1 MAGATI
7 LTCDWI
13 TEPENQAPYAV
24 GTIPDQ
30 IVEVDSTVLVDPVTH
45 FADPDGDTLTYTAVS
60 TDPAMAAATVSG
72 SMLTVTGVAAGQT
85 SMTVTARDPEG
96 LTATQSFAVTVPNRA
111 PEAVSMIEDREL
123 EVDSVL
129 TVEVVPYFMDPDRD
143 SLEYLAA
150 SSDSTRAAVAVSGSA
165 LTVTGVAKGG
175 ATVTV
180 TARDPGG
187 LEAEQSFGV
196 TVPNRPP
203 EAVGTIE
210 DRELYVGDAVEID
223 VAAHFTDPDGEE
235 LEYAVASSDT
245 ARAAVRVSGGMVTV
259 TGAAVGSATLTVTAR
274 DPEGLSAE
282 QAFAVK
288 VPNRAPEPH
297 GTIADRDIY
306 VGDTVAVDIV
316 AYFAEPDG
324 EELEYAAVSAS
335 AATATVA
342 VSGSTLTV
350 AAVAV
355 GSTTVTVTA
364 QDPHGLWAEQSFAVT
379 VPSRA
384 PSRVGRIADR
394 EVKVDSV
401 VVVEVANRFTEPDGE
416 ELEYS
421 ATSSDITR
429 VVVAMSGSRLTVTG
443 VAKGGAT
450 VTVTAVDP
458 GGLAAEQSFGVTVP
472 NRPPE
477 AVGTIED
484 RELYVGDAV
493 EIDVAAHFTDPD
505 GDELE
510 YAVASSD
517 TARAAVGVSGGMVTV
532 TGAAVGSATLTVTAR
547 DPEGLSAEQAFAVK
561 VPNRAPEP
569 HGTIADRDI
578 YVGDTVAV
586 DIVAYFAEPDGEELE
601 YAAVSASA
609 ATATV
614 AVSGSTLTV
623 AAVAVGST
631 TVTVTAQ
638 DPHGLWAEQ
647 SFAVTVPSRAPS
659 RVGRIADRE
668 VKVDSVVVVE
678 VANRFTE
685 PDGEELE
692 YSATSSDITRVVVAM
707 SGSRLTV
714 TGVAKGTA
722 TVTVT
727 AVDPGGLAAEQ
738 SFGVTVPN
746 RPPEAVGTIEDRELY
761 VGDAVEID
769 VAAHFTDPDG
779 DELEYAVASSDT
791 ARAAVGVSGGM
802 VTVTGAAVGSA
813 TLTVTARDPEGLS
826 AEQAFAV
833 KVPNRAPEPHGTI
846 ADRDIYV
853 GDTVAVDIVAY
864 FAEPDGEELEYAA
877 VSASAATATVAV
889 SGSTLTVAAVAV
901 GSTTVTVTAQDPHG
915 LWAEQSF
922 AVTVPSRAP
931 SRVGRIAD
939 REVKVDSVVV
949 VEVANRFTEP
959 DGEELEYSA
968 TSSDI
973 TRVVVAMSGSRL
985 TVTGVAKGTATVTVT
1000 AVDPGGLAAEQSF
1013 GVSVPNRA
1021 PEAVGTIADRVVR
1034 AGSSATVDVAANFT
1048 DLDGDA
1054 LRYFATSSDPARVSV
1069 SVSGSVVTVTGV
1081 AGGSATVTVTA
1092 RDSAG
1097 LSARRRF
1104 HVTVP
1109 NRTPEAVGTVGNRA
1123 VERNKS
1129 FSLDVSPYF
1138 SDPDDDDLTHI
1149 ATSSST
1155 ARVTVSL
1162 SGSTL
1167 TITGEGVGTATI
1179 TVTATDPGGLSATQS
1194 FRVRVV
1200 QGNRTPRPVGTIPD
1214 ASFAAGNTLSVN
1226 VSQYF
1231 SDPDGDALDYSA
1243 NSSNP
1248 TVATAS
1254 VSGTTL
1260 TVSGVDEGDA
1270 TITVRATDPG
1280 GLSTTQRFDV
1290 TVAPAPPSDLVV
1302 EPPSANPNVL
1312 GPGESFTLS
1321 AVVHNRGAGSASSG
1335 TALRYYR
1342 SDDATIGTGDT
1353 QIGTDAVPLL
1363 GPSEVS
1369 AQSLP
1374 VTAPSGFGTYYYGA
1388 CADIVDNESDTG
1400 NNCSSAVVVEVTQAN
1415 RSPRAVGTIPDQS
1428 AEVGDTVSVDVE
1440 PYFNDPDGDALT
1452 YAAASSN
1459 TGAARVTR
1467 SGSTVTVTAVAAGDA
1482 TITVTATDTGG
1493 LSATQHF
1500 DVKVQAAAESD
1511 LVVLTPAANPDALGP
1526 SETFTLSAVV
1536 HNQGAGGAS
1545 SSTTLRYYRSSDAT
1559 IGTGDT
1565 QIGTDAVA
1573 QLGPSQSSPESLPV
1587 TAPSGQGTY
1596 YYGACA
1602 DAVSNESDTGNNCS
1616 SAVEVNVAQ
1625 PNQAPRPVGTIPD
1638 ETVPVGDEVSV
1649 DAEPYFM
1656 DPDGDD
1662 LDYTAASSST
1672 AVATVI
1678 VSGSDIEVKG
1688 QDEGDA
1694 TITVTATDPGGLRA
1708 TQSFEVKVED
1718 LPNQTPFVADELA
1731 DFVAT
1736 PGESYR
1742 AYLPDVFTDPDG
1754 DALSWSTSSSN
1765 SAAAESSISGDSI
1778 IVNAVAVG
1786 SATVS
1791 VTATDPE
1798 GLSATDEFEVEV
1810 FAARFDMDLLFT
1822 SDITDSQRSRI
1833 RQARDRWK
1841 STLANT
1847 ELNNVRLP
1855 STVGCLG
1862 LTATSIGTVDD
1873 HLTLVGE
1880 RAIDGVGGVLAE
1892 ATYCFVRTSDGTPVI
1907 SAIVFDEADIDL
1919 VAALGSLVGVAFHE
1933 FAHGLG
1939 FYNAYWEDHN
1949 LVDTVAD
1956 PHFTG
1961 ALAIEAFDAAG
1972 GTAYTDAKV
1981 AISSPDYNHWREA
1994 VLGRE
1999 GMTPNFTQGAANPF
2013 SAITLQAMAD
2023 VGYVV
2028 DVSLAD
2034 DYQLPN
2040 AVPPDG
2046 PAQVFD
2052 LTGDVVRGPVM
2063 IIDTDGRIVRVV
2075 PPPPGSVLPSFRRK
2089 EVRIDRRDSDGPGTW
2104 KRSPSRQGPPRR

>member
-1 MAGATI
+1 MCFDAHIRLLGRPLHSVGFRLLLLLTLAGL

-13 TEPENQAPYAV
+13 TGPENQPPLASA
-24 GTIPDQ
+24 TIPDQ
-30 IVEVDSTVLVDPVTH
+30 IVEVDSTVLVDLVAH

-60 TDPAMAAATVSG
+60 ADPAMAAATVSG
-72 SMLTVTGVAAGQT
+72 SMLAVTGVAAGQT
-85 SMTVTARDPEG
+85 AMTVTAQDPEG
-96 LTATQSFAVTVPNRA
+96 LTASQSFAVTVPNRAPLVADTIADGEVYVDSTLVIDVAAYFTDPDGDDLEYSATSSDTTRAAVALSESALTVTGLAVGSTGVTVVARDPGGLAAEQSFAVTVPNRA

-129 TVEVVPYFMDPDRD
+129 TVDVVPYFTDPDRD

-150 SSDSTRAAVAVSGSA
+150 SSDSTRAAVVVSGSE
-165 LTVTGVAKGG
+165 LTVTGVAKGST
-175 ATVTV
+175 TVTV

-187 LEAEQSFGV
+187 LEAGQSFAV
-196 TVPNRPP
+196 TVPNRTP
-203 EAVGTIE
+203 EPVGTIT
-210 DRELYVGDAVEID
+210 DREVYVGDAVEVD
-223 VAAHFTDPDGEE
+223 VAAHFTDPDRDE

-245 ARAAVRVSGGMVTV
+245 ARVAVGVSGSVVTA
-259 TGAAVGSATLTVTAR
+259 TGVAVGSATVTVTAR

-306 VGDTVAVDIV
+306 VGDTVVVDV
-316 AYFAEPDG
+316 AAFFTEPDG
-324 EELEYAAVSAS
+324 EALEYAAASSS

-379 VPSRA
+379 VPNRA
-384 PSRVGRIADR
+384 PGRVGRIADR

-429 VVVAMSGSRLTVTG
+429 VVVAMSGSSLTVTG
-443 VAKGGAT
+443 VAKGTAT

-458 GGLAAEQSFGVTVP
+458 GGLASEQSFEVSVP
-472 NRPPE
+472 NRAPE
-477 AVGTIED
+477 AVGTIAD
-484 RELYVGDAV
+484 RVVRAGSSATV
-493 EIDVAAHFTDPD
+493 DVAANFTDPD
-505 GDELE
+505 GDALR
-510 YAVASSD
+510 YSATSSD
-517 TARAAVGVSGGMVTV
+517 PARVSVSVSGSVVTA
-532 TGAAVGSATLTVTAR
+532 TGVAGGSATVTVTAR

-569 HGTIADRDI
+569 NGTIADRGI
-578 YVGDTVAV
+578 YVGDTVVV
-586 DIVAYFAEPDGEELE
+586 DVAAFFTEPDGEALE
-601 YAAVSASA
+601 YAAASSSA

-623 AAVAVGST
+623 TAVAVGST

-647 SFAVTVPSRAPS
+647 SFAVTVPNRAPG

-707 SGSRLTV
+707 SGSSLTV

-727 AVDPGGLAAEQ
+727 AVDPGGLASEQ
-738 SFGVTVPN
+738 SF
-746 RPPEAVGTIEDRELY
+746 E
-761 VGDAVEID
+761 
-769 VAAHFTDPDG
+769 
-779 DELEYAVASSDT
+779 
-791 ARAAVGVSGGM
+791 
-802 VTVTGAAVGSA
+802 
-813 TLTVTARDPEGLS
+813 
-826 AEQAFAV
+826 
-833 KVPNRAPEPHGTI
+833 
-846 ADRDIYV
+846 
-853 GDTVAVDIVAY
+853 
-864 FAEPDGEELEYAA
+864 
-877 VSASAATATVAV
+877 
-889 SGSTLTVAAVAV
+889 
-901 GSTTVTVTAQDPHG
+901 
-915 LWAEQSF
+915 
-922 AVTVPSRAP
+922 
-931 SRVGRIAD
+931 
-939 REVKVDSVVV
+939 
-949 VEVANRFTEP
+949 
-959 DGEELEYSA
+959 
-968 TSSDI
+968 
-973 TRVVVAMSGSRL
+973 
-985 TVTGVAKGTATVTVT
+985 
-1000 AVDPGGLAAEQSF
+1000 
-1013 GVSVPNRA
+1013 VSVPNRA

-1034 AGSSATVDVAANFT
+1034 AGSSATVDVAAHFT
-1048 DLDGDA
+1048 DPDGDV
-1054 LRYFATSSDPARVSV
+1054 LRYSATSSDPARVSV

-1081 AGGSATVTVTA
+1081 AGGNATVTVTA

-1123 VERNKS
+1123 VERNMF

-1138 SDPDDDDLTHI
+1138 SDPDGDDLTHG

-1167 TITGEGVGTATI
+1167 TITGEGAGTATI

-1231 SDPDGDALDYSA
+1231 SDPDGDVLDYSA

-1335 TALRYYR
+1335 TLLRYYR

-1388 CADIVDNESDTG
+1388 CADNVDNESDTG

-1440 PYFNDPDGDALT
+1440 PYFNDPDGDDLT

-1459 TGAARVTR
+1459 TGAARVAR

-1493 LSATQHF
+1493 LSATQQF

-1526 SETFTLSAVV
+1526 GETFSLSAVV

-1638 ETVPVGDEVSV
+1638 GTVPVGDEVSV

-1672 AVATVI
+1672 AVATVS

-1718 LPNQTPFVADELA
+1718 LPNQTPVVADELA

-1754 DALSWSTSSSN
+1754 DALNWSTSSSN
-1765 SAAAESSISGDSI
+1765 SAAAESTISGDSI

-1798 GLSATDEFEVEV
+1798 GLFATDEFEVEV

-1862 LTATSIGTVDD
+1862 LTATSIETVDD

-1907 SAIVFDEADIDL
+1907 SAIVFDEADIAL

-1939 FYNAYWEDHN
+1939 FYNAYWEDRN

-1981 AISSPDYNHWREA
+1981 PISSPDYNHWREA

>member
-245 ARAAVRVSGGMVTV
+245 ARAAV
-259 TGAAVGSATLTVTAR
+259 
-274 DPEGLSAE
+274 
-282 QAFAVK
+282 
-288 VPNRAPEPH
+288 
-297 GTIADRDIY
+297 
-306 VGDTVAVDIV
+306 
-316 AYFAEPDG
+316 
-324 EELEYAAVSAS
+324 
-335 AATATVA
+335 
-342 VSGSTLTV
+342 
-350 AAVAV
+350 
-355 GSTTVTVTA
+355 
-364 QDPHGLWAEQSFAVT
+364 
-379 VPSRA
+379 
-384 PSRVGRIADR
+384 
-394 EVKVDSV
+394 
-401 VVVEVANRFTEPDGE
+401 
-416 ELEYS
+416 
-421 ATSSDITR
+421 
-429 VVVAMSGSRLTVTG
+429 
-443 VAKGGAT
+443 
-450 VTVTAVDP
+450 
-458 GGLAAEQSFGVTVP
+458 
-472 NRPPE
+472 
-477 AVGTIED
+477 
-484 RELYVGDAV
+484 
-493 EIDVAAHFTDPD
+493 
-505 GDELE
+505 
-510 YAVASSD
+510 
-517 TARAAVGVSGGMVTV
+517 GVSGGMVTV
-532 TGAAVGSATLTVTAR
+532 SGAAVGSATLTVTAR

-779 DELEYAVASSDT
+779 EELEYAVASSDT

-802 VTVTGAAVGSA
+802 VTVSGAAVGSA

-1054 LRYFATSSDPARVSV
+1054 LRYSATSSDPARVSV
-1069 SVSGSVVTVTGV
+1069 SVSGSVVTVAGV

-1109 NRTPEAVGTVGNRA
+1109 NRAPEAVGTVGNRA

-1138 SDPDDDDLTHI
+1138 SDPDGDHFTHS

-1231 SDPDGDALDYSA
+1231 SDADGDALDYSA

-1260 TVSGVDEGDA
+1260 TVSGVEEGDA

-1290 TVAPAPPSDLVV
+1290 TVEPTPPSDLVV

-1312 GPGESFTLS
+1312 GSGESFTLS
-1321 AVVHNRGAGSASSG
+1321 AAVHNRGAGSASSG

-1388 CADIVDNESDTG
+1388 CADNVDNESDTG
-1400 NNCSSAVVVEVTQAN
+1400 NNCSRAVAVEVTQAN

-1459 TGAARVTR
+1459 TGVARVAR

-1482 TITVTATDTGG
+1482 TITVTATDAGG
-1493 LSATQHF
+1493 LSATQQF

-1511 LVVLTPAANPDALGP
+1511 LVVLSPAANPDALGP
-1526 SETFTLSAVV
+1526 GETFTLSAVV

-1573 QLGPSQSSPESLPV
+1573 QLGPSQSSAESLSV

-1798 GLSATDEFEVEV
+1798 GLFATDEFEVEV
-1810 FAARFDMDLLFT
+1810 VASRFDMDLYFT
-1822 SDITDSQRSRI
+1822 SDVTQAQRSLM
-1833 RQARDRWK
+1833 RQARDRWE
-1841 STLANT
+1841 S
-1847 ELNNVRLP
+1847 V
-1855 STVGCLG
+1855 
-1862 LTATSIGTVDD
+1862 LTATELSDVNYSYLVECGGLVAPSLLAVDD
-1873 HLTLVGE
+1873 HAVLVDV
-1880 RAIDGVGGVLAE
+1880 RDIDGVGGTVAIGG
-1892 ATYCFVRTSDGTPVI
+1892 YCTTRSSDGTPIV
-1907 SAIVFDEADIDL
+1907 SKAVFDEADIDR
-1919 VAALGSLVGVAFHE
+1919 VAALGNLVELAFHE

-1939 FYNAYWEDHN
+1939 FHGAYWEAHN
-1949 LVDTVAD
+1949 LVDTGTD

-1961 ALAIEAFDAAG
+1961 ALAIGAFDAAG
-1972 GTAYTDAKV
+1972 GTAYTGAKV
-1981 AISSPDYNHWREA
+1981 PVSSSGYSHWRGS
-1994 VLGRE
+1994 VFGRE
-1999 GMTPNFTQGAANPF
+1999 VMVPSLILGVSAPF
-2013 SAITLQAMAD
+2013 SAVTLQAMAD

-2046 PAQVFD
+2046 PGQVFD
-2052 LTGDVVRGPVM
+2052 LTGDVLWGPVM
-2063 IIDTDGRIVRVV
+2063 VVDTDGRIIRVV
-2075 PPPPGSVLPSFRRK
+2075 PAPPGSVLPSFPRK
-2089 EVRIDRRDSDGPGTW
+2089 EVRIDRRGSDGPGTW
-2104 KRSPSRQGPPRR
+2104 TRFPTRRIRRGG